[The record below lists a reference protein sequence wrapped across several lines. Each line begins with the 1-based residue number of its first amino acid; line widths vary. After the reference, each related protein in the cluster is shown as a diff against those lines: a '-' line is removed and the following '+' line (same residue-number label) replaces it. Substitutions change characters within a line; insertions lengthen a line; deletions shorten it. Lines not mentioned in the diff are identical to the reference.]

1 VSVVVLLLAGAGVAG
16 YLYGLGEADRKL
28 AETSGTESAPAQAP
42 EVSSSEPENPAP
54 VTFYTVLTEPRD
66 ETAPSP
72 NVEKSPPAKPAK
84 KEKAALPA
92 NGGSLML
99 QVASFKIRQAAVD
112 LLGDLS
118 AEGYTGTVQV
128 ADLGERG
135 TWHRVMVGPYKSEKE
150 AGDVLESL
158 RQKRNLKGY
167 IVR

>member
-1 VSVVVLLLAGAGVAG
+1 
-16 YLYGLGEADRKL
+16 
-28 AETSGTESAPAQAP
+28 
-42 EVSSSEPENPAP
+42 
-54 VTFYTVLTEPRD
+54 
-66 ETAPSP
+66 
-72 NVEKSPPAKPAK
+72 
-84 KEKAALPA
+84 
-92 NGGSLML
+92 ML